1 MSATEIGVWASPAA
15 VRASGDAGPAGQRAD
30 GLGATALPVRL
41 TCASCQAAGS
51 PSANFCHL
59 CGKPFAIAPKRVEVP
74 IDLRAERRRVT
85 ILFCDLVDSVSL
97 CAGQDPEDVAEAMRR
112 FHAALGATML
122 RLGGHFERPMGDG
135 ALFYFGYP
143 AASEDDCERAVAAAL
158 AGVECIERLPPQ
170 LGQPL
175 RVRMGVSTGVVVV
188 SDLRGAVEG
197 GGHDIVGDV
206 ANLAARLQQTA
217 APGSVL
223 VSDAVRRLTRAAFE
237 YEDMGCRRLR
247 GWAEEIRLWRPVR
260 RIRRPDRFG
269 ARFADGASPLVGRAA
284 ELAQLSE
291 AWERTRAG
299 AGGVVLL
306 TGEPGF
312 GKSRLLHELVASL
325 EQAGAEVVLYLCAP
339 TEQEAA
345 LHPVIEQLRH
355 EAGLAAD
362 DDAPAR
368 RERIAAA
375 LADCPA
381 PEAALIASLMAPE
394 IAGAAAPA
402 RPQAS
407 PERQRDLILRAL
419 LGRLLRA
426 AAACPLCLVV
436 EDAHW
441 SDPTTRALLARI
453 AAAAALHPLLMAVAA
468 RPQFRPEWA
477 EHSEIRRIQLDPL
490 PPEESER
497 LVRAA
502 AGLTRLDDEV
512 VEDIVARSDGVPLF
526 LEEVTRAVIE
536 PSGADQDVPASIH
549 ASLLSRID
557 GLGRARAVAEVA
569 AAIGRVFELPLLT
582 AVCRAQAAELPQH
595 LARLA
600 SSGLVRAEE
609 VSGRT
614 VFMFRHALIRDAAYG
629 TIVRGKRRELH
640 GRIAETLEREFPA
653 EAALHPQQL
662 AQHYAAASRDQQA
675 ALWWLRAGLQ
685 ALQRS
690 AMTEAMA
697 QLRRAL
703 ALLERPA
710 TDDESRLRL
719 MLEVLVVYGKA
730 LLVTQGHVAEPTLE
744 AVSRARAL
752 CARLPDAPEA
762 VTVLFLAWTQSFFGG
777 RLTEAEARA
786 HELLDEGERR
796 DDDAAVFLGGYVL
809 GLTRLLRGDL
819 RDSFRLLR
827 QTAARFDPAR
837 RHLYAR
843 PSIGDPHVILRTYL
857 GWGAVMGGAFGQAA
871 AEHETAIS
879 DARALHQP
887 FSTCLALCTRF
898 YLVLQLHGPET
909 AAASLAEYDE
919 ASAQVAHFGALGEI
933 MRGWLLAARGEFEAG
948 LELMR
953 RGKDRQAAGGT
964 WLHHSKYLTI
974 EAETLV
980 KMGRAGDA
988 LEVLAAA
995 ERLRTEAGEH
1005 WHDAETRRV
1014 RALALA
1020 ASGEPAAA
1028 EAELVEAERIACDRG
1043 QNLFALRAATA
1054 RARLILRRNQVDE
1067 AAALVRERLSRVE
1080 HDMSVLDVAD
1090 AERLLAG
1097 LAAGR

>member
-1 MSATEIGVWASPAA
+1 
-15 VRASGDAGPAGQRAD
+15 
-30 GLGATALPVRL
+30 
-41 TCASCQAAGS
+41 
-51 PSANFCHL
+51 
-59 CGKPFAIAPKRVEVP
+59 
-74 IDLRAERRRVT
+74 VT

-97 CAGQDPEDVAEAMRR
+97 CAGQDPEDVAEAMRQ
-112 FHAALGATML
+112 FHAALAATIL
-122 RLGGHFERPMGDG
+122 RFGGHFERPMGDG
-135 ALFYFGYP
+135 GLFYFGYP

-158 AGVECIERLPPQ
+158 AGIDCIEQMPPQ

-188 SDLRGAVEG
+188 SDLLGAAEG

-206 ANLAARLQQTA
+206 ANLAARLQQIA

-223 VSDAVRRLTRAAFE
+223 VSDPVRRLTRAAFD
-237 YEDMGCRRLR
+237 YEDMGCRQLR
-247 GWAEEIRLWRPVR
+247 GWAEEIRLWRPLR
-260 RIRRPDRFG
+260 RIRRPDRFSV
-269 ARFADGASPLVGRAA
+269 RFADGVSPLVGRTM
-284 ELAQLSE
+284 ELTQLLE

-312 GKSRLLHELVASL
+312 GKSRLLHELVSAV
-325 EQAGAEVVLYLCAP
+325 EQGGAEVTRYLCAP
-339 TEQEAA
+339 MEQEAA
-345 LHPVIEQLRH
+345 LYPVIEQLRH
-355 EAGLAAD
+355 EAGLVSD
-362 DDAPAR
+362 DDAQAL

-375 LADCPA
+375 LKDCPA
-381 PEAALIASLMAPE
+381 SEAVLVAGLMAPE
-394 IAGAAAPA
+394 IAGAAPV

-407 PERQRDLILRAL
+407 PERQRDLILSAL
-419 LGRLLRA
+419 LARLLRA
-426 AAACPLCLVV
+426 AASGPVCLVV

-441 SDPTTRALLARI
+441 SDPTTRALIARI
-453 AAAAALHPLLMAVAA
+453 AAAAGLHQLLLAVAA

-477 EHSEIRRIQLDPL
+477 DDPGVRRLQLDPL
-490 PPEESER
+490 SPEESDR
-497 LVRAA
+497 LVRAV
-502 AGLTRLDDEV
+502 AGPVRLDDEV
-512 VEDIVARSDGVPLF
+512 VADIVARSDGVPLF
-526 LEEVTRAVIE
+526 LEEVTRTVIE
-536 PSGADQDVPASIH
+536 PSGTDQDVPASIH

-569 AAIGRVFELPLLT
+569 ATIGRVFELPLLT
-582 AVCRAQAAELPQH
+582 AVCKAQPTELAQD
-595 LARLA
+595 LARLT

-614 VFMFRHALIRDAAYG
+614 VFVFRHALIRDAAYG

-640 GRIAETLEREFPA
+640 GRIAETFEREFPV

-675 ALWWLRAGLQ
+675 ATWWLRAGLQ

-690 AMTEAMA
+690 ATTEAMA

-710 TDDESRLRL
+710 VNDETRMRL

-730 LLVTQGHVAEPTLE
+730 LTLTRGHVAEPTLE

-752 CARLPDAPEA
+752 CALLPDAPEA
-762 VTVLFLAWTQSFFGG
+762 ITVLFLSWTQSFFGG

-786 HELLDEGERR
+786 SELLEEGEKRE
-796 DDDAAVFLGGYVL
+796 DDGAVFLGGYVL
-809 GLTRLLRGDL
+809 GLTLLLRGDL

-827 QTAARFDPAR
+827 QAAARFDPAR
-837 RHLYAR
+837 RHMYAR
-843 PSIGDPHVILRTYL
+843 PSIGDPHVILRIYL
-857 GWGAVMGGAFGQAA
+857 GWGAVMRGAFGEAA
-871 AEHETAIS
+871 AEHSTAMA
-879 DARALHQP
+879 DAKALHQP

-898 YLVLQLHGPET
+898 YLVLQLHGPES
-909 AAASLAEYDE
+909 AAVSLADYDE
-919 ASAQVAHFGALGEI
+919 AAAHVAHFQALGQI
-933 MRGWLLAARGEFEAG
+933 MRGWLLAARGELEEG
-948 LELMR
+948 LDLMR
-953 RGKDRQAAGGT
+953 RGRDQQAAGGT
-964 WLHHSKYLTI
+964 WLHHSTYLTI
-974 EAETLV
+974 EAETLI

-1020 ASGEPAAA
+1020 ASSEPAAA

-1043 QNLFALRAATA
+1043 QHLFALRAATA
-1054 RARLILRRNQVDE
+1054 RARLILRRPRVDE
-1067 AAALVRERLSRVE
+1067 AAALVRERLSLVE

-1090 AERLLAG
+1090 AECLLAG
-1097 LAAGR
+1097 LAAG